1 MKIWKKAFKDEE
13 ADERKEWLKQ
23 YNPNARTFDLDSPNK
38 ILQLDISTFINEE
51 LIKFSIEDCKRSL
64 PHLIDGQKESQRKVI
79 FGLKQW
85 NGKNNIKVAQ
95 LGAFVAQKQIINTEN
110 KIYLTLS
117 LKWHKLL
124 LEPITYLF

>member
-1 MKIWKKAFKDEE
+1 MEKAFKDEE

-95 LGAFVAQKQIINTEN
+95 LGAFVAQKTIINTEN

>member
-1 MKIWKKAFKDEE
+1 MEKAFKDEE

-79 FGLKQW
+79 FGL
-85 NGKNNIKVAQ
+85 
-95 LGAFVAQKQIINTEN
+95 
-110 KIYLTLS
+110 
-117 LKWHKLL
+117 
-124 LEPITYLF
+124 